1 MLMNKVRNA
10 VPSHRRRLG
19 EQIKKR
25 RKELG
30 LSQEQLAERANC
42 HRNYVGS
49 LEWGEKNAT
58 VDMLM
63 CFAKALE
70 CTLADLSQSARILRS
85 HESTRQ

>member
-1 MLMNKVRNA
+1 MSKVQNA

-19 EQIKKR
+19 EQIRKR
-25 RKELG
+25 RKELA

-49 LEWGEKNAT
+49 LERGEKNAT

-63 CFAKALE
+63 RFAKALE
-70 CTLADLSQSARILRS
+70 CSLADLAQAARI
-85 HESTRQ
+85 